1 VEESDAVDLDPGK
14 QATLDAVLEAYTQE
28 LRTAGDDESAVTLAY
43 THSLHRMWRIA
54 LRMLPLAP
62 GSSVLDVG
70 SGLGIL
76 AFELAA
82 SLRAHVQGIDIDE
95 RFVTHSNVL
104 LGRLDD
110 DRFLADG
117 ATVQFVEGDIRHLP
131 SGDDTFDLV
140 FVRELLQFL
149 VDPVQALGEVHR
161 VVKPGGYA
169 CVSDTDDQLHI
180 TWPPH
185 SPSLARLVGAVSDIQ
200 YARGGDRQCGRKL
213 STYLR
218 QVGFAITSVVVL
230 PEANHRVVDRLD
242 GERSLVLEQL
252 GAARDRV
259 VGTGTMTAKAF
270 DEDLAVVEAE
280 DPYEEF
286 RMNGRI
292 IVLAHKPVT

>member
-1 VEESDAVDLDPGK
+1 VEESDVVDLDTDK
-14 QATLDAVLEAYTQE
+14 QATLDAVLEAYTHE
-28 LRTAGDDESAVTLAY
+28 LRAVGDDESAVTLAY

-82 SLRAHVQGIDIDE
+82 SLRLHVQGIDIDE
-95 RFVTHSNVL
+95 RFVTHSNAL
-104 LGRLDD
+104 RGRLDD
-110 DRFLADG
+110 DDLFADG
-117 ATVQFVEGDIRHLP
+117 ATVQFVEGDIRRLP
-131 SGDDTFDLV
+131 SGDGTFDLV

-149 VDPVQALGEVHR
+149 VDPVQAVGEVHR

-252 GAARDRV
+252 GAARDRI
-259 VGTGTMTAKAF
+259 VGTGTMTADAF
-270 DEDLAVVEAE
+270 DEDVAVVEAE

-292 IVLAHKPVT
+292 IVLAHKAVA